1 GKSHLNKPICIP
13 EKGSTLRY
21 ISAFGIKIIHNM
33 DLDSLKYAELQRL
46 AKEVG
51 MKANMKAEKLLKALK
66 EHFSKQQQHTSEN
79 GNDVADAHDDAVPPV
94 DAQSAHTATFVTERR
109 GKGRT
114 AKRKINDSPPVTA
127 QTEEK
132 PAQEE
137 SRRGSKRRKVSSAKN
152 TQTLIPPEIST
163 KEDTVEKALESG
175 ETNPDSEDASTEPSV
190 KGAGRRT
197 VGKIPRH
204 EGLMK
209 RRPTLRPTTPNF
221 KKLHE
226 AHFKKLESIDS
237 YVQRKNKQMEV
248 IRNSVKELKTL
259 SEKTLKKS
267 DETKALTKAPSS
279 RASLFSPG
287 VQEKKPVPERRRL
300 TQQTASKSALK
311 DSTTFRPTVLTT
323 NKINVRFSKA
333 THDNEYKRSL
343 VKTPARMSPLV
354 PLTSTPGR
362 KSDVHTKPELNKSVN
377 TINKT
382 PGVTPFVFDGNNS
395 MSVTPGTTNKNKFD
409 LKASLSRPLTYKPH
423 KGKLKAFGAAQ
434 ENTELNKSQT
444 VPSHQKNYKQ
454 HQVQTREERRA
465 KQTVDRKQKKENML
479 GARRGLVMA

>member
-1 GKSHLNKPICIP
+1 
-13 EKGSTLRY
+13 
-21 ISAFGIKIIHNM
+21 M

-66 EHFSKQQQHTSEN
+66 EHFSKQQQQLTSEN

-94 DAQSAHTATFVTERR
+94 DAQSAHTSTFVTERR

-114 AKRKINDSPPVTA
+114 AKRKLSDSPPVTA

-132 PAQEE
+132 QAQEE

-175 ETNPDSEDASTEPSV
+175 ETNPDSEDASTEPCV
-190 KGAGRRT
+190 KGVGRRT

-209 RRPTLRPTTPNF
+209 RKPTLRPTTPNF

-248 IRNSVKELKTL
+248 IRNSVKELKKVPT
-259 SEKTLKKS
+259 
-267 DETKALTKAPSS
+267 S

-311 DSTTFRPTVLTT
+311 DSATFRPTVLTT

-362 KSDVHTKPELNKSVN
+362 KSVHTKPELNKSIN
-377 TINKT
+377 AINKT
-382 PGVTPFVFDGNNS
+382 PGVTPFVFNGNNS
-395 MSVTPGTTNKNKFD
+395 MSVTPGTTNKNTFD

-454 HQVQTREERRA
+454 HQVQTREERRTKHA
-465 KQTVDRKQKKENML
+465 VDRKQKKENML